1 MKKDRELNPERLLG
15 KFLWIRDLVHLSRYE
30 IQQNNGQHTQKV
42 IDYCLEAGEYF
53 RKDFLNSYSMYQP
66 EALQFYSESLRM
78 LGEGLEFQFNISAGK
93 DIPKKEVQDNLG
105 RFQDSDEFFAYL
117 KSRYSEVSEPFE
129 GEFL

>member
-1 MKKDRELNPERLLG
+1 
-15 KFLWIRDLVHLSRYE
+15 
-30 IQQNNGQHTQKV
+30 
-42 IDYCLEAGEYF
+42 
-53 RKDFLNSYSMYQP
+53 MYQP